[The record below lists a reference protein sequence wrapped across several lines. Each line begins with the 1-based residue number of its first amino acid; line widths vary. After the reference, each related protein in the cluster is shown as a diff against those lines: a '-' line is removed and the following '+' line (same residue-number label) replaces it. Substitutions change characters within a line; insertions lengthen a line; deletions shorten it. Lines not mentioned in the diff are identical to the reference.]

1 MKGGFSENL
10 FVETKSDLE
19 TFEPD
24 NKVMIRIIDSLQNRG
39 SKKKTQIQ
47 LDSKL
52 RWDLFSKY
60 WNWLTYQGFIQSGI
74 TNDSRN
80 EYVLTPRGNELAN
93 LFQKYYE
100 FLHKDSRLQVPNQPS
115 V

>member
-1 MKGGFSENL
+1 MMGGFSEDKI
-10 FVETKSDLE
+10 VETKSDLS

-24 NKVMIRIIDSLQNRG
+24 NKVLLRIAHSFQNG
-39 SKKKTQIQ
+39 SIKKTQIQ

-60 WNWLTYQGFIQSGI
+60 WDWLKGQEFIRSI
-74 TNDSRN
+74 DENKRKN
-80 EYVLTPRGNELAN
+80 EYMLTPRGNELFN

-100 FLHKDSRLQVPNQPS
+100 LLHVNNELPQILT
-115 V
+115 